1 MGNNGDIIQ
10 AKSVFIHFHYCKKKG
25 NDCILSYY
33 LIFNNICQHINII
46 FLNIFLNSVLNICVF
61 SRPCDFQTFF
71 IHDVCSESTK
81 QLKKHTN
88 GNLGEVIMNN
98 LHVNLRI
105 YS

>member
-1 MGNNGDIIQ
+1 MPAFKHNISKHILKQ
-10 AKSVFIHFHYCKKKG
+10 CVKHM
-25 NDCILSYY
+25 CI
-33 LIFNNICQHINII
+33 
-46 FLNIFLNSVLNICVF
+46 F
-61 SRPCDFQTFF
+61 SPCDFQTFF
-71 IHDVCSESTK
+71 IHDVCSERTK